1 MWSLPLNKLVYY
13 GLLIVCI
20 MYTFFY
26 FLWVSKPV
34 GIWLSILTHAFA
46 LPAIYADFPNIL
58 SISTSLTV
66 LASLLFH
73 ILKDGYDLDE
83 DKEFRRFDHGWSV
96 FLMYI
101 IIFKVA
107 YKKIPEWGMIILLIV
122 TSIPI
127 AFLTNPRS
135 YIFLAVAAFVIMAVL
150 LYQKYNNHLLLSFTL
165 LMLAVSSRYWPVLD
179 NKYHRHSVWHALV
192 FTSVFYAHCGILII
206 REKEEEVASVPE
218 ILVKKKAY
226 KKQLKF

>member
-1 MWSLPLNKLVYY
+1 M
-13 GLLIVCI
+13 
-20 MYTFFY
+20 FY
-26 FLWVSKPV
+26 FLWVSKSV

-46 LPAIYADFPNIL
+46 LPVIYADFPNIL
-58 SISTSLTV
+58 SVSTSLTV

-73 ILKDGYDLDE
+73 ILNDGYDLDE

-96 FLMYI
+96 FLIYLI
-101 IIFKVA
+101 TFKVA

-127 AFLTNPRS
+127 AFLTNPRT

-150 LYQKYNNHLLLSFTL
+150 LYRKYNIQFMLSFTL
-165 LMLAVSSRYWPVLD
+165 LMIAVSSRYWPILD

-192 FTSVFYAHCGILII
+192 FTSVFYAHCGILLV
-206 REKEEEVASVPE
+206 REKEKEVE
-218 ILVKKKAY
+218 IDPSLTVKKKTAY
-226 KKQLKF
+226 KQEIKF

>member
-1 MWSLPLNKLVYY
+1 MWNYS
-13 GLLIVCI
+13 LLILSVI
-20 MYTFFY
+20 YALFY
-26 FLWVSKPV
+26 FLWVSKSV

-46 LPAIYADFPNIL
+46 LPVIYADFPNIL
-58 SISTSLTV
+58 SVSTSLTM

-73 ILKDGYDLDE
+73 ILNDGYDLDE

-96 FLMYI
+96 FLIYLI
-101 IIFKVA
+101 TFKVA

-127 AFLTNPRS
+127 AFLTNPRT

-150 LYQKYNNHLLLSFTL
+150 LYRKYNIQFMLSFTL
-165 LMLAVSSRYWPVLD
+165 LMIAVSSRYWPILD

-192 FTSVFYAHCGILII
+192 FTSVFYAHCGILLV
-206 REKEEEVASVPE
+206 REKEKEVE
-218 ILVKKKAY
+218 IDPSLTVKKKTAY
-226 KKQLKF
+226 KQEIKF

>member
-1 MWSLPLNKLVYY
+1 MWNYS
-13 GLLIVCI
+13 LLILSVI
-20 MYTFFY
+20 YALFY

-46 LPAIYADFPNIL
+46 LPVIYADFPNIL
-58 SISTSLTV
+58 SVSTSLTV

-73 ILKDGYDLDE
+73 ILNDGYDLDE

-96 FLMYI
+96 FLIYL

-127 AFLTNPRS
+127 AFLTNPRT

-150 LYQKYNNHLLLSFTL
+150 LYRKYNIQFMLSFTL
-165 LMLAVSSRYWPVLD
+165 LMIAVSSRYWPILD

-192 FTSVFYAHCGILII
+192 FTSVFYAHCGILLV
-206 REKEEEVASVPE
+206 REKEKEVE
-218 ILVKKKAY
+218 IDPSSTVKKKTAY
-226 KKQLKF
+226 KQQIKF

>member
-1 MWSLPLNKLVYY
+1 MWNYS
-13 GLLIVCI
+13 LLILCVI
-20 MYTFFY
+20 YALFY
-26 FLWVSKPV
+26 FLWVSKSV

-46 LPAIYADFPNIL
+46 LPVIYADFPNIL
-58 SISTSLTV
+58 SVSTSLTV

-73 ILKDGYDLDE
+73 ILNDGYDLDE

-96 FLMYI
+96 FLIYLI
-101 IIFKVA
+101 TFKVA

-127 AFLTNPRS
+127 AFLTNPRT

-150 LYQKYNNHLLLSFTL
+150 LYRKYNIQFMLSFTL
-165 LMLAVSSRYWPVLD
+165 LMIAVSSRYWPILD

-192 FTSVFYAHCGILII
+192 FTSVFYAHCGILLV
-206 REKEEEVASVPE
+206 REKEKEVE
-218 ILVKKKAY
+218 IDPSLTVKKKTAY
-226 KKQLKF
+226 KQEIKF

>member
-1 MWSLPLNKLVYY
+1 M
-13 GLLIVCI
+13 
-20 MYTFFY
+20 
-26 FLWVSKPV
+26 
-34 GIWLSILTHAFA
+34 
-46 LPAIYADFPNIL
+46 
-58 SISTSLTV
+58 